1 MHDHTYLFSGL
12 RNAPRQ
18 LKKDMSAIVDAFMPM
33 KPGEW
38 NLHQI
43 VFHIRDVNAEVY
55 LPRLK
60 RIVEGWNP
68 AFENFD
74 GEQWMTTHYD
84 AGENL
89 DDMVNELTLQCEEIA
104 DWLESLP
111 ETDWERA
118 GTHPSP
124 GTHTLEW
131 WADLTLKHIE
141 EHLAQVREE

>member
-1 MHDHTYLFSGL
+1 MDDHTYLFSGL

-43 VFHIRDVNAEVY
+43 VFHMRDVNAEVY

-60 RIVEGWNP
+60 RIVEEWNP
-68 AFENFD
+68 TFENFD
-74 GEQWMTTHYD
+74 GKQWMATHYD

-89 DDMVNELTLQCEEIA
+89 DDMVDELATQCVETA

-111 ETDWERA
+111 ETDWERL
-118 GTHPSP
+118 GTHPSL
-124 GTHTLEW
+124 GTHALEW
-131 WADLTLKHIE
+131 WADRTLKHIE

>member
-1 MHDHTYLFSGL
+1 MEDHIYLFSGL

-43 VFHIRDVNAEVY
+43 VFHMRDVNAEVY

-89 DDMVNELTLQCEEIA
+89 DDMVGELTAQCEETA

-111 ETDWERA
+111 ETAWERP
-118 GTHPSP
+118 GTHPSL

-131 WADLTLKHIE
+131 WADRTLKHIE